1 YNQGTSG
8 MARPARLQLAKPQPG
23 GNTQTLFDTGFY
35 AYDGAGNI
43 SAIGAN
49 RYTYDETSRLLSAS
63 VSRPDAVFSADY
75 TYDPFDNLTGYRRT
89 GEPWQYWMVD
99 AKNRQL
105 GKTIDGV
112 NHFYD
117 GAGNLV
123 RAGFQADGISPVW
136 EWTYDA
142 LNMQQRYKRTF
153 PDGTFQEY
161 IYLYG
166 PGDLRLME
174 FDGQTGIR
182 KMTYRNL
189 DGSLLREYEVLG
201 FGLYQPGNPGE
212 VWTHKKDFLH
222 GPMGLIATRTHG
234 GGARFFFADHLGS
247 PRVLTNGLGTLTG
260 KHHYYPYGTEYAPGQ
275 DDEQE
280 YKYTGHQR
288 DTHGLSDY
296 MRGRTCAFPL
306 QRFMSVDPGRD
317 GWNLYA
323 YTGGNPVR
331 FVDPTG
337 QARTGAQIAA
347 SADARIGQYKSFAV
361 ARYTDGTPTGV
372 ALATLAGAGA
382 DFLKLGTDV
391 LRLGEGL
398 GEAVGN
404 DQLSGTEKAAAVAQ
418 DLGRASAIVG
428 GVGSAGGK
436 VLKSASKTLG
446 LSKSSSGNIK
456 VFKANRLK
464 KQGIDPE
471 ATKQEIV
478 GRVSAG
484 KFNIGVDDDG
494 QLVLVPVKKGASEVI
509 HTGIPFESLTQ

>member
-1 YNQGTSG
+1 
-8 MARPARLQLAKPQPG
+8 
-23 GNTQTLFDTGFY
+23 
-35 AYDGAGNI
+35 
-43 SAIGAN
+43 
-49 RYTYDETSRLLSAS
+49 
-63 VSRPDAVFSADY
+63 
-75 TYDPFDNLTGYRRT
+75 
-89 GEPWQYWMVD
+89 
-99 AKNRQL
+99 
-105 GKTIDGV
+105 
-112 NHFYD
+112 
-117 GAGNLV
+117 
-123 RAGFQADGISPVW
+123 ADGISPVW

-174 FDGQTGIR
+174 FDGQTGVR

-222 GPMGLIATRTHG
+222 GPLGLIATRTHG
-234 GGARFFFADHLGS
+234 GGARFFFSDHLGS
-247 PRVLTNGLGTLTG
+247 PRVLTNGLGSLTG
-260 KHHYYPYGTEYAPGQ
+260 KHHYYPYGTEYSPGQ
-275 DDEQE
+275 DDEQQ

-361 ARYTDGTPTGV
+361 ARYTDGSPTGV
-372 ALATLAGAGA
+372 ALATLAGTGA

-404 DQLSGTEKAAAVAQ
+404 DELSGIEKAAAVAQ
-418 DLGRASAIVG
+418 DLGRASTIVA

-436 VLKSASKTLG
+436 VVKGFSGLAASGKSRA
-446 LSKSSSGNIK
+446 GNIK
-456 VFKANRLK
+456 VLTRHQLK
-464 KQGIDPE
+464 KHGIDAE
-471 ATKQEIV
+471 GIKLELV
-478 GRVSAG
+478 GEKAART
-484 KFNIGVDDDG
+484 FNIGIDDG
-494 QLVLVPVKKGASEVI
+494 GMVVLVPVKKGATGPVS
-509 HTGIPFESLTQ
+509 TGIPFAALTEGATR

>member
-1 YNQGTSG
+1 
-8 MARPARLQLAKPQPG
+8 
-23 GNTQTLFDTGFY
+23 
-35 AYDGAGNI
+35 
-43 SAIGAN
+43 
-49 RYTYDETSRLLSAS
+49 
-63 VSRPDAVFSADY
+63 
-75 TYDPFDNLTGYRRT
+75 
-89 GEPWQYWMVD
+89 PWQYWMVD
-99 AKNRQL
+99 GKNRQL

-123 RAGFQADGISPVW
+123 RAGFQADGVSPVR

-174 FDGQTGIR
+174 FDGATGVR
-182 KMTYRNL
+182 KMTYRDL
-189 DGSLLREYEVLG
+189 GGSLLREYEVLG

-222 GPMGLIATRTHG
+222 GPLGLIATRTHG
-234 GGARFFFADHLGS
+234 GGARFFFSDHLGS

-306 QRFMSVDPGRD
+306 QRFMSVDSGRD

-323 YTGGNPVR
+323 YTRGNPVNL
-331 FVDPTG
+331 VDPDGFDVKYASRSDERFIQKTAKKRPRLKAVLDAFAPGTG
-337 QARTGAQIAA
+337 RDLFFEHGNPGTTAGGLDLAA
-347 SADARIGQYKSFAV
+347 STTVQFGREASSEAMIQAYEA
-361 ARYTDGTPTGV
+361 
-372 ALATLAGAGA
+372 AGG
-382 DFLKLGTDV
+382 
-391 LRLGEGL
+391 
-398 GEAVGN
+398 GEA
-404 DQLSGTEKAAAVAQ
+404 GTAAADTIYEEAANDVTMAT
-418 DLGRASAIVG
+418 V
-428 GVGSAGGK
+428 
-436 VLKSASKTLG
+436 TLG
-446 LSKSSSGNIK
+446 PN
-456 VFKANRLK
+456 
-464 KQGIDPE
+464 
-471 ATKQEIV
+471 ATKKDKLHELGHIEQAL
-478 GRVSAG
+478 VSPEQFRQQAEEAQSATTAEEY
-484 KFNIGVDDDG
+484 N
-494 QLVLVPVKKGASEVI
+494 QTASELYAEEFVKDV
-509 HTGIPFESLTQ
+509 Q